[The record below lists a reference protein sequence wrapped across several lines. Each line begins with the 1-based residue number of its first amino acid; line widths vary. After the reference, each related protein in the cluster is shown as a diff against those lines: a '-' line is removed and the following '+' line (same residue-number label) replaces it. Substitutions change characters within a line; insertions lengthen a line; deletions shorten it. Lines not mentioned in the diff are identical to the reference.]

1 MDLVMDCDGHGEAGT
16 VELSSVSSDQ
26 GLGIMGPE
34 VTVGV
39 NVGTANVEISTK
51 ADLDTPQET
60 LPAVDDAI
68 VEEAIQ
74 NNRRASYPSIL
85 WVLNA
90 LADNTVLEFFQSG
103 TDSTLDSLGFKK
115 DLMLNC
121 MLTGVAL
128 GFIKLMS

>member
-1 MDLVMDCDGHGEAGT
+1 
-16 VELSSVSSDQ
+16 
-26 GLGIMGPE
+26 MGPE
-34 VTVGV
+34 V

-90 LADNTVLEFFQSG
+90 LADNTVLEQDVNDTG
-103 TDSTLDSLGFKK
+103 ERGF
-115 DLMLNC
+115 C
-121 MLTGVAL
+121 
-128 GFIKLMS
+128 